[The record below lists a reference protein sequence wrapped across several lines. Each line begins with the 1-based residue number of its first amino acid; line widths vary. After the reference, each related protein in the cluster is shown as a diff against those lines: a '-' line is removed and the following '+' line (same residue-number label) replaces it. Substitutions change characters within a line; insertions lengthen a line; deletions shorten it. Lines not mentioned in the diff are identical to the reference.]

1 MMMRIFDSPYRAST
15 ERLRS
20 DKPDLSIETLACCHL
35 LSFQRNGSAFH
46 LPLFKGLSEADME
59 SAPKL
64 FSIAG
69 VDEAGRG
76 PLAGPVVTAAVI
88 LDPAHVPEALND
100 SKKLSASQR
109 ETLFESLILRH
120 DIAIASAS
128 PRRID
133 EMNIRA
139 ATLWAMAECVKALP
153 RQPDGVLIDGRDV
166 PDGLPCPGG
175 AVIKGDGL
183 SQSIAAASIVAK
195 VMRDRMM
202 CNCGQDV
209 PGYGFEVHMG
219 YGTAQHRSAIVQ
231 MGGSRH
237 HRLSFRPLRD
247 LSSKSP

>member
-15 ERLRS
+15 DRPS
-20 DKPDLSIETLACCHL
+20 SAGPDLAIEAMACCRL
-35 LSFQRNGSAFH
+35 LSFQRNGPAFH
-46 LPLFKGLSEADME
+46 LPLFEGLSEADME
-59 SAPKL
+59 KAPKL

-76 PLAGPVVTAAVI
+76 PLAGPVVTAAII
-88 LDPAHVPEALND
+88 LDPAHIPETLND

-109 ETLFESLILRH
+109 EALFESLILRH
-120 DIAIASAS
+120 DIAVASAS

-133 EMNIRA
+133 DMNIRT
-139 ATLWAMAECVKALP
+139 ATLWAMAQCVNALP
-153 RQPDGVLIDGRDV
+153 RRPDGVLIDGRDV

-175 AVIKGDGL
+175 AVIKGDSL
-183 SQSIAAASIVAK
+183 SQSIAAASIIAK

-209 PGYGFEVHMG
+209 PGYGLEVHMG
-219 YGTAQHRSAIVQ
+219 YGTAQHRSAIMQ
-231 MGGSRH
+231 SGGTRH

-247 LSSKSP
+247 LQSKHP